1 MSLINVG
8 HFHTALVKC
17 LFGFVLLVT
26 KWNCAWAIRRPFWS
40 CSFPRHPSFRLDPG
54 LSQPLGVIATATPS
68 YSLPTLTMTQSELYK
83 IALRDTTFTLDRS
96 QIEFD
101 SPNYFTSCF
110 LGSFS
115 ESHAREI
122 RLSRDP
128 ALFSIIVNYLSGYA
142 ILPIQPPMGMSE
154 QATLENLLRDA
165 LFYGLD
171 ELAGMLEE
179 HKMEGKALRAQE
191 ERVIKSY
198 AMIVWPQ
205 GMGSRKG
212 HFMVRLSE
220 SQAHVQCHSHS
231 LLPGTVP
238 LLQSTGIAL
247 VNQLLKEQKITAR
260 SWTWAAFWTTMK
272 STNHMSGPRVDN
284 DCAVLEITEL
294 IRE

>member
-1 MSLINVG
+1 
-8 HFHTALVKC
+8 
-17 LFGFVLLVT
+17 
-26 KWNCAWAIRRPFWS
+26 
-40 CSFPRHPSFRLDPG
+40 
-54 LSQPLGVIATATPS
+54 
-68 YSLPTLTMTQSELYK
+68 MTQSELYK
-83 IALRDTTFTLDRS
+83 ITLRDTTFILDRP

-142 ILPIQPPMGMSE
+142 ILPIQPPTGMSE
-154 QATLENLLRDA
+154 EVALENLLRDA

-171 ELAGMLEE
+171 ELAGMLEG
-179 HKMEGKALRAQE
+179 HKLETTACRPRE
-191 ERVIKSY
+191 EKVIKSY
-198 AMIVWPQ
+198 VMIVWPQ

-220 SQAHVQCHSHS
+220 SQAHVHSNAHS
-231 LLPGTVP
+231 ISPGAVS
-238 LLQSTGIAL
+238 LLQSTGTAL
-247 VNQLLKEQKITAR
+247 VNQLLKEQKIAVR

-272 STNHMSGPRVDN
+272 STNNHIPGPRVDN
-284 DCAVLEITEL
+284 DCAVLEIAESR
-294 IRE
+294 RE